1 MTRPKQV
8 SRKFKRPAMDDEA
21 IKAENIPELL
31 KEDIKPEESDVPVAE
46 TTSDVTVSKKQR
58 MERMAEHPAGQFT
71 ALTRKITRAISRDVR
86 FHSHNVL
93 ALQEA
98 SNAFLTSLL
107 EKFEADK
114 EVSVS

>member
-1 MTRPKQV
+1 MTRPKV
-8 SRKFKRPAMDDEA
+8 SRKSKRPATDDEA
-21 IKAENIPELL
+21 IKAGNIPELL
-31 KEDIKPEESDVPVAE
+31 KEDIKPEESDGPVAK
-46 TTSDVTVSKKQR
+46 TTSDVTVSKKQ
-58 MERMAEHPAGQFT
+58 RMAEHPAGQFT

-114 EVSVS
+114 DVSVS